1 MEVSLLRSKED
12 IISEALLIQI
22 DKEAIRA
29 DFFTSTDILT
39 VVDIGRKEVERVKK
53 LYMEKM
59 DFQEILKSIRVN

>member
-29 DFFTSTDILT
+29 DFFTSDDILT
-39 VVDIGRKEVERVKK
+39 VVDIGRKEIEIVKK
-53 LYMEKM
+53 MYMEKM
-59 DFQEILKSIRVN
+59 DFQEILRTIRV